1 MSAVQLPLLE
11 VTELRI
17 PGVPAEDG
25 LSFQL
30 EAGGALSFVG
40 DDPGVN
46 TALALALLG
55 LPDRRR
61 IEGQIR
67 FAGEDLLALDRAAL
81 RRLRG
86 GSIGLCSSDPRLA
99 LDPLLSV
106 GAQISDAVGAHAK
119 VSKQAARDRAIDL
132 LELVGI
138 AQPHRR
144 VNAAPGLLSA
154 ADQRRAQL
162 ALALAGQPRLLVADD
177 PARGLEDADSK
188 ALLWLLEALHSR
200 HGFALIALGTDD
212 APA

>member
-1 MSAVQLPLLE
+1 MSAVQSPLLE

-17 PGVPAEDG
+17 RGVVEDG
-25 LSFQL
+25 VSFQL
-30 EAGGALSFVG
+30 ETGGALSLAG
-40 DDPGVN
+40 ADPGVN

-61 IEGQIR
+61 IDGQIR

-86 GSIGLCSSDPRLA
+86 GGIGLCSGDPRLA
-99 LDPLLSV
+99 LDPLLAV
-106 GAQISDAVGAHAK
+106 GGQIADAVRAHAK
-119 VSKQAARDRAIDL
+119 VSRQAARDRAIDL

-138 AQPHRR
+138 AHPHRR
-144 VNAAPGLLSA
+144 VSAAPGLLSA
-154 ADQRRAQL
+154 VDQRRAQL

-177 PARGLEDADSK
+177 PARGLDDADTK
-188 ALLWLLEALHSR
+188 AFLWLLEALHHR
-200 HGFALIALGTDD
+200 HGFALIALRTDD